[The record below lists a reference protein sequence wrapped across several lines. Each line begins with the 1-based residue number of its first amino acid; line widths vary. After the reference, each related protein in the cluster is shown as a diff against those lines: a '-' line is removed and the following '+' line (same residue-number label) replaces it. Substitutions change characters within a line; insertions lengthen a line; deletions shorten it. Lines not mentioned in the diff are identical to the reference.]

1 MAKTDEYQKALREA
15 INWDAYLLSHSGL
28 PGPRGNIELGTVAGE
43 LASRDQ
49 IRRWLEWDARRAPTN
64 TPEEFLAFCGVL
76 GLGRLVAAGD
86 HGVLAE
92 IRTWASDPRWRV
104 REGVAMALQV
114 VGDADFEQLL
124 VEMKTW
130 ASGTRLE
137 QRAVAAALCEPRL
150 LLPGRVGDVIDVLD
164 NITSSIPA
172 RHDRRSDDFKALRK
186 GLGYCWSVAV
196 AADPTVGKPEMEKWM
211 GSDDPDIRWIMREN
225 LRKKRLE
232 RMDREWVAHQLDV
245 VAARGPSTE

>member
-1 MAKTDEYQKALREA
+1 MAKTDEYREA
-15 INWDAYLLSHSGL
+15 LTEETNWDTYLLSHSGL

-49 IRRWLEWDARRAPTN
+49 IRRWLEWDAQRAPTN

-104 REGVAMALQV
+104 REGVAMALQS
-114 VGDADFEQLL
+114 VGDADFEHLL
-124 VEMKTW
+124 TEMRAW

-137 QRAVAAALCEPRL
+137 QRAAAAALCEPRL
-150 LLPGRVGDVIDVLD
+150 LLPGRVGDVLDVLD
-164 NITSSIPA
+164 DITSSIPA
-172 RHDRRSDDFKALRK
+172 RDDRHSDDFKALRK

-196 AADPTVGKPEMEKWM
+196 AADPMLGKPEMERWT
-211 GSDDPDIRWIMREN
+211 GNDDPDIRWIMREN
-225 LRKKRLE
+225 LRKKRLV
-232 RMDREWVAHQLDV
+232 RMDPEWVAHQLDV
-245 VAARGPSTE
+245 VAARVPSTE

>member
-1 MAKTDEYQKALREA
+1 MAKADAYREA
-15 INWDAYLLSHSGL
+15 LTEDTNWDAYLLSHSGL
-28 PGPRGNIELGTVAGE
+28 PGPRGNIELGTVVGE

-76 GLGRLVAAGD
+76 GLGRLVAEGD
-86 HGVLAE
+86 RGLLAE
-92 IRTWASDPRWRV
+92 IRTWASDTRWRV
-104 REGVAMALQV
+104 REGVAMALQR
-114 VGDADFEQLL
+114 VGDVDFERLL
-124 VEMKTW
+124 AEMKRW

-150 LLPGRVGDVIDVLD
+150 LIPGRVGDVLDVLD
-164 NITSSIPA
+164 AITSSIPV
-172 RHDRRSDDFKALRK
+172 RDDRRSDDFKALRK

-196 AADPTVGKPEMEKWM
+196 AADPTLGKPAMERWM
-211 GSDDPDIRWIMREN
+211 SSDDPDIRWIMREN

-232 RMDREWVAHQLDV
+232 RMDSEWVTHQLDV
-245 VAARGPSTE
+245 PAG